1 MQIEQAGREQRK
13 TNEAARIGET
23 LFLSERPFKV
33 NIKQLPYRKIWK
45 HSLMWRKVGLEMKF
59 YPSTSA

>member
-1 MQIEQAGREQRK
+1 MQIEQAGREQRM
-13 TNEAARIGET
+13 TNEAARIGEA

-33 NIKQLPYRKIWK
+33 NIKQLLYRKNWK
-45 HSLMWRKVGLEMKF
+45 HPPMRRKMDLEMKC